1 MVQEFN
7 FHGKIKYTEHTTIQR
22 LTDMTVHDF
31 RWKDST
37 ERVLEVGH
45 PLCRQCFVTPILAG
59 FFCDALQPL
68 TRGNFQQCVWEEVY
82 YLLNERLH
90 ADLFQVSERLANAL
104 ELGRVVETSQKYA
117 PNPEYYTRKRR
128 FILEPEITI
137 QATPFGDFLA
147 DQIRSTFPG
156 DFHTLKEACFVLSK
170 TMNSFPTLIETFQKA
185 EFYSAFTFSGLY
197 DHEVQRGCDSPFGHS
212 YLQDSW

>member
-1 MVQEFN
+1 MS
-7 FHGKIKYTEHTTIQR
+7 FHGNIKYTEYTTIQR

-90 ADLFQVSERLANAL
+90 ADLFQVSERLANAWNL
-104 ELGRVVETSQKYA
+104 LGSGNVTEVRPKSRILYSQAVVYIGTGDYHPGYAFWGLLGRSNSFQHFLVT
-117 PNPEYYTRKRR
+117 
-128 FILEPEITI
+128 FILSRRHVLC
-137 QATPFGDFLA
+137 LA
-147 DQIRSTFPG
+147 
-156 DFHTLKEACFVLSK
+156 K
-170 TMNSFPTLIETFQKA
+170 TMNSFPTLIEKFQKA
-185 EFYSAFTFSGLY
+185 EFIQLSHSAGLY
-197 DHEVQRGCDSPFGHS
+197 DHEVQSGCDSPFGHS